1 MMNRINPLHIGAL
14 LLVVLLFSLFKLSSA
29 KSDLVEVKAQF
40 KETQELVTKLS
51 GLKSV
56 YADKKSV
63 KKSLSR
69 VLNLSS
75 LRSVNIVQKSRKNGV
90 TLSAA
95 SMDKNALN
103 SLMGKLLNG
112 AYQIN
117 SFKIKK
123 LSDSKVSF
131 EMEIKW

>member
-14 LLVVLLFSLFKLSSA
+14 LFVVLLFSIFKLSGA
-29 KSDLVEVKAQF
+29 KSDLSEIKIDY
-40 KETQELVTKLS
+40 KETQILATKLS
-51 GLKSV
+51 GLKAT
-56 YADKKSV
+56 YGNKKSV

-75 LRSVNIVQKSRKNGV
+75 LRSANIAQKSHKSSV
-90 TLSAA
+90 ILSSA

>member
-14 LLVVLLFSLFKLSSA
+14 LLVVLLFSIFKLSSA
-29 KSDLVEVKAQF
+29 KSDLVKVKEEYKEVR
-40 KETQELVTKLS
+40 ELATSLS
-51 GLKSV
+51 GLKTV

-63 KKSLSR
+63 KKALER
-69 VLNLSS
+69 VLKLSS
-75 LRSVNIVQKSRKNGV
+75 LRSANIQQKSKKSGV
-90 TLSAA
+90 TLSSV

>member
-14 LLVVLLFSLFKLSSA
+14 LLVVLLFSIFKLSSA

-75 LRSVNIVQKSRKNGV
+75 LRSANIVQKSRKNGV

>member
-14 LLVVLLFSLFKLSSA
+14 LVVVLLFSIFKLSGA
-29 KSDLVEVKAQF
+29 KSDLSEVKAEF
-40 KETQELVTKLS
+40 RETQELATKLS
-51 GLKSV
+51 GLKST

-63 KKSLSR
+63 KKSLER
-69 VLNLSS
+69 VLKISS
-75 LRSVNIVQKSRKNGV
+75 LRSANIVKKSTKGAIV
-90 TLSAA
+90 LSSS

>member
-75 LRSVNIVQKSRKNGV
+75 LRSANIVQKSRKNGV